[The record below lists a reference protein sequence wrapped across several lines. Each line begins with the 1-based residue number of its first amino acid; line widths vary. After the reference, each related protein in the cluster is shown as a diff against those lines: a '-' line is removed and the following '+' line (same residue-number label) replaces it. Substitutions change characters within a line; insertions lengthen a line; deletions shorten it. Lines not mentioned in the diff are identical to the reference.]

1 MKTIINIKTEPEVK
15 ESAQKLAAELGLS
28 LSAIINGYLN
38 QFIRNRSVYFSTEH
52 QMSDHLEELLDVV
65 EEDIKKGRNL
75 SKDIS
80 SVEENTNYLKSL
92 C

>member
-28 LSAIINGYLN
+28 LSAILNGYLN

-52 QMSDHLEELLDVV
+52 QMSDQLEELLDVV

>member
-15 ESAQKLAAELGLS
+15 ESAQNLAAELGLS
-28 LSAIINGYLN
+28 LSAVINGYLN
-38 QFIRNRSVYFSTEH
+38 QFIRNRSVYVSTKY
-52 QMSDHLEELLDVV
+52 QMSDALEELLDVV

>member
-15 ESAQKLAAELGLS
+15 ESAQNLAAELGLS
-28 LSAIINGYLN
+28 LSAILNGYLK
-38 QFIRNRSVYFSTEH
+38 QFIRSRSVYFSTEY
-52 QMSDHLEELLDVV
+52 QMSDELEELLDVV
-65 EEDIKKGRNL
+65 EEDIKHGRNL

-92 C
+92 